1 MKGEI
6 KDDRRKKAQT
16 LLRKNIKV
24 KGENQKVQKVLRAK
38 NA

>member
-1 MKGEI
+1 MMTAEKSTKVVEEN
-6 KDDRRKKAQT
+6 T
-16 LLRKNIKV
+16 KV

>member
-6 KDDRRKKAQT
+6 KNDRRKNT
-16 LLRKNIKV
+16 NVVWENIKV

-38 NA
+38 SA